1 MLTPSKLWPAT
12 ALDVEVNA
20 VAPTTGVATPL
31 CFLLLPCSPEL
42 LRSAGASSPRRL
54 SGSMMLLSG
63 KAETVAG
70 CGPEAPAAP
79 ANATAAIA
87 ARDKTTTACHKL
99 FKCMLPPSVDL
110 LPVPDRTDPARS
122 RRTGRLCDS
131 ADRLPLRSS
140 STAAREVNGSIY
152 PSRRF
157 GPSCDLVVGT
167 PQSGYSSFRHVRGS
181 SEIAFGVRSSRKLK

>member
-1 MLTPSKLWPAT
+1 MLRPSNDWPGV
-12 ALDVEVNA
+12 AL
-20 VAPTTGVATPL
+20 VAPDTADGLTTGAATPL
-31 CFLLLPCSPEL
+31 CFLLLPCSSEL

-79 ANATAAIA
+79 ANATAAVA

-110 LPVPDRTDPARS
+110 LPGPDWTDPARS

-140 STAAREVNGSIY
+140 STAAPEVNGSIY
-152 PSRRF
+152 S
-157 GPSCDLVVGT
+157 VT
-167 PQSGYSSFRHVRGS
+167 P
-181 SEIAFGVRSSRKLK
+181 VRSLVCPPGRRAS

>member
-12 ALDVEVNA
+12 ALDVEVKA

-31 CFLLLPCSPEL
+31 CFLLLPCSSEL

-79 ANATAAIA
+79 ANATAAVA
-87 ARDKTTTACHKL
+87 ARDKTTTACQKL

-110 LPVPDRTDPARS
+110 LRGRTGLIQPARGE
-122 RRTGRLCDS
+122 RGDS
-131 ADRLPLRSS
+131 ATPPTVFRFAPRPQPHRRLTDRYIRHAGSVRRVTSRSARLS
-140 STAAREVNGSIY
+140 PGTRPSATCAARRRSPLVSARAGS
-152 PSRRF
+152 
-157 GPSCDLVVGT
+157 
-167 PQSGYSSFRHVRGS
+167 
-181 SEIAFGVRSSRKLK
+181 

>member
-12 ALDVEVNA
+12 ALDVEVKA

-31 CFLLLPCSPEL
+31 CFLLLPCSSEL

-63 KAETVAG
+63 RAETVAG

-110 LPVPDRTDPARS
+110 LPGPDRTDPARS
-122 RRTGRLCDS
+122 RRTGRS
-131 ADRLPLRSS
+131 ATPPTVYRFAPRPQPHRRLTDRYIRHAGSVRRVTSRS
-140 STAAREVNGSIY
+140 A
-152 PSRRF
+152 
-157 GPSCDLVVGT
+157 
-167 PQSGYSSFRHVRGS
+167 
-181 SEIAFGVRSSRKLK
+181 